1 MVAIRPIVVLSTL
14 TLLLGLTWF
23 RRKKRLNSDTGE
35 KSSDSS
41 SVASDEANCED
52 LATLRNLNSRP
63 AQSASVVITSAHTQ
77 DITPSKL
84 AKSAPIDIVP
94 NGRSPPMPIGRKS
107 VGAGAENPNKIDAD
121 LLNAKIRDSELKVLA
136 SIEEQEDL
144 DLGSPID
151 LPGSFDRRPFN
162 YHKTVNVAKE
172 EPVVIKA
179 TMIAKVSPKDDF
191 LEPPKYLNTEEMRAT
206 EMSVDKGMDISSE
219 CRQTP
224 TTELQVNGKDMQDD
238 TQNPPPPIS
247 SPPLSLCSN
256 HSLDSGKG
264 SSPPYSEGAPANC
277 CEFLLPL
284 TLVGPLIGRKGS
296 FVQHLKNV
304 TGATVIVKRHPDTT
318 KYKIC
323 AVEGTEAEIDK
334 ALAEIRR
341 MFPLSKYPKFTME
354 KIQYSLP
361 NMLQSMDPTF
371 ISLHLIEG
379 INNDVVV
386 SSILS
391 GGHIFVQQP
400 LHPSYP
406 SLNDL
411 NQIMY
416 QNYASNQSPHL
427 DNPAENS
434 VCVACVQDMWYR
446 VVVLSHSQETKTTL
460 VKYLDYGGFGNHQSS
475 DLRQIR
481 QDFMTLPFQA
491 IECTLSNIK
500 PTGSEW
506 APAAAEVLQTFTHG
520 MVLQAQVA
528 GYTVEGLPEIY
539 LYANYGKDNIVF
551 LNRELVARGLAEWV
565 EDTM

>member
-107 VGAGAENPNKIDAD
+107 AGGAGAENPNKIDAD

-191 LEPPKYLNTEEMRAT
+191 LEPPKYLNTEEMRTT

-446 VVVLSHSQETKTTL
+446 VVVLSHSQETKTAL
-460 VKYLDYGGFGNHQSS
+460 VKYLDY
-475 DLRQIR
+475 
-481 QDFMTLPFQA
+481 
-491 IECTLSNIK
+491 
-500 PTGSEW
+500 GSEW

>member
-35 KSSDSS
+35 KASDSG
-41 SVASDEANCED
+41 AITDEGKHED

-63 AQSASVVITSAHTQ
+63 AQSASVCIANGNTH
-77 DITPSKL
+77 ITPSKL

-94 NGRSPPMPIGRKS
+94 NGRSPPMPSGRKS
-107 VGAGAENPNKIDAD
+107 VGAVDNPNKIDAD
-121 LLNAKIRDSELKVLA
+121 VLNAKIRDSELKTLA

-151 LPGSFDRRPFN
+151 LPGSFERRPFN
-162 YHKTVNVAKE
+162 NFHKTVNVAEE
-172 EPVVIKA
+172 EPVIIKA

-191 LEPPKYLNTEEMRAT
+191 LEPPKYVNTEEVTMKST
-206 EMSVDKGMDISSE
+206 VDNNCLTLE
-219 CRQTP
+219 
-224 TTELQVNGKDMQDD
+224 NGKHEVQD

-277 CEFLLPL
+277 CEFLLPA
-284 TLVGPLIGRKGS
+284 VMIGQMIGRKGT
-296 FVQHLKNV
+296 VIQHLKKT
-304 TGATVIVKRHPDTT
+304 TGATVVIRRHPDTT
-318 KYKIC
+318 KFKIC
-323 AVEGTEAEIDK
+323 VVEGTEAEIDR
-334 ALAEIRR
+334 ALTEIRR
-341 MFPLSKYPKFTME
+341 MFPIERYPKFTME

-361 NMLQSMDPTF
+361 SVVQSMDPAF
-371 ISLHLIEG
+371 INLHLIEG

-386 SSILS
+386 SSILD

-406 SLNDL
+406 SLNNL
-411 NQIMY
+411 NQMMY
-416 QNYASNQSPHL
+416 QNYSTKQSPMME
-427 DNPAENS
+427 NPTENS
-434 VCVACVQDMWYR
+434 VCVACVQNMWYR
-446 VVVLSHSQETKTTL
+446 VVILTHSAETKTAL
-460 VKYLDYGGFGNHQSS
+460 VKYLDYGGFGNHDTA

-481 QDFMTLPFQA
+481 HDFMNVPFQA

-500 PTGSEW
+500 PTGQEW
-506 APAAAEVLQTFTHG
+506 APAAAEVLQTLTTG

-528 GYTVEGLPEIY
+528 GYTPEGLPEVY
-539 LYANYGKDNIVF
+539 LYANYGPDNIVF

-565 EDTM
+565 EDTV

>member
-35 KSSDSS
+35 KSSDSA
-41 SVASDEANCED
+41 VISDEGNNHED

-63 AQSASVVITSAHTQ
+63 AQSASVVISSANTH
-77 DITPSKL
+77 ITPSKL

-107 VGAGAENPNKIDAD
+107 ADNPNKIDAE
-121 LLNAKIRDSELKVLA
+121 LLNAKIRDSELKTLA

-144 DLGSPID
+144 DFGSPID
-151 LPGSFDRRPFN
+151 LPGSFERRPFN
-162 YHKTVNVAKE
+162 FRRTVNVADE
-172 EPVVIKA
+172 EPIVIKA

-191 LEPPKYLNTEEMRAT
+191 LEPPKYVNTEEMTADNETSR
-206 EMSVDKGMDISSE
+206 EE
-219 CRQTP
+219 TP
-224 TTELQVNGKDMQDD
+224 IQENGKEEVQEPM
-238 TQNPPPPIS
+238 NPPPIA

-277 CEFLLPL
+277 CEFLLPS
-284 TLVGPLIGRKGS
+284 PLIGQMIGRKGH
-296 FVQHLKNV
+296 VIQHLKNL
-304 TGATVIVKRHPDTT
+304 TGATVVIRRHPDTT

-323 AVEGTEAEIDK
+323 SVEGTEVEIDK

-341 MFPLSKYPKFTME
+341 MFPLEKYPKFTME

-361 NMLQSMDPTF
+361 NMLQSMDPAF
-371 ISLHLIEG
+371 INLHLIEG
-379 INNDVVV
+379 INNDVLV
-386 SSILS
+386 SSILT

-406 SLNDL
+406 SLNNL

-416 QNYASNQSPHL
+416 QNYVTNQSPHL
-427 DNPAENS
+427 DNPTENS
-434 VCVACVQDMWYR
+434 VCVACHQSMWYR
-446 VVVLSHSQETKTTL
+446 VVVLSHSAETKTTL
-460 VKYLDYGGFGNHQSS
+460 VKYLDYGGFGNHQAS

-481 QDFMTLPFQA
+481 HDFMNVPFQA

-506 APAAAEVLQTFTHG
+506 APMAAEVLQSLTQG

-528 GYTVEGLPEIY
+528 GYTPEGLPEVF
-539 LYANYGKDNIVF
+539 LYANYGPDNIVF

>member
-23 RRKKRLNSDTGE
+23 RRKKRQHSDTGE
-35 KSSDSS
+35 KSSDSA
-41 SVASDEANCED
+41 VTSDEAKRED

-63 AQSASVVITSAHTQ
+63 AQSASVDITSGGAAQ
-77 DITPSKL
+77 NITPSKL

-94 NGRSPPMPIGRKS
+94 NGRSPPQASGRKS
-107 VGAGAENPNKIDAD
+107 ATDNPNKIDAD
-121 LLNAKIRDSELKVLA
+121 VLNAKIRDSELKTLA

-151 LPGSFDRRPFN
+151 LPGSFERRPFN
-162 YHKTVNVAKE
+162 FRKTVNVADE

-179 TMIAKVSPKDDF
+179 TSIAKVSPKDDF
-191 LEPPKYLNTEEMRAT
+191 LEPPKYVNTEEMTMRSQVVEKDVVPAMPPC
-206 EMSVDKGMDISSE
+206 EENGQE
-219 CRQTP
+219 EAQQPP
-224 TTELQVNGKDMQDD
+224 TV
-238 TQNPPPPIS
+238 S

-277 CEFLLPL
+277 CEFLLPNTL
-284 TLVGPLIGRKGS
+284 TGQVIGRKG
-296 FVQHLKNV
+296 VMIQRLKEL
-304 TGATVIVKRHPDTT
+304 TGATMVIRRHPDTM

-323 AVEGTEAEIDK
+323 TVEGTEAEIDK

-341 MFPLSKYPKFTME
+341 RFPLDRFPKFTME
-354 KIQYSLP
+354 RIQYSLP
-361 NMLQSMDPTF
+361 PMLQSMDPAF
-371 ISLHLIEG
+371 INLNLIEG

-406 SLNDL
+406 SLNNL

-416 QNYASNQSPHL
+416 QNYATNQSPQL
-427 DNPAENS
+427 DNPTENS

-446 VVVLSHSQETKTTL
+446 VVVLSHSSETKTTL
-460 VKYLDYGGFGNHQSS
+460 VKYLDYGGFGHHEVS

-481 QDFMTLPFQA
+481 QDFMTVPFQA

-500 PTGSEW
+500 PTGEEW
-506 APAAAEVLQTFTHG
+506 APMAAEVLQSLTHG

-528 GYTVEGLPEIY
+528 GYTPEGLPEVF
-539 LYANYGKDNIVF
+539 LYANYGPDNIVF

-565 EDTM
+565 EEETV